1 MDTKMSSCVNPPGIK
16 ACLTSAILEWCLI
29 VLLYINAL
37 LSYLVTKFAR
47 SFKLQT
53 PCLLCSRLD
62 HVVGDEKPGF
72 YKDLFCSAHKLEVSS
87 LVFCHIHNKI
97 ADVHGLCESCLF
109 SFATERKSNPE
120 TFRLLV
126 GKLGTELI
134 DDDTKVIHSSNE
146 RQCTCCTEL
155 FNSRLYTQ
163 GFLQMKSIESDIG
176 EVDDPFPRSVRT
188 NRSHIPNGLKN
199 KKRVTTSK
207 SMNWSG
213 GRNQNFEPLSS
224 VGYTEVKITSD
235 SETEVPYSDAL
246 GYTEVKLTSDSE
258 SEVPFSDDDQHH
270 TYGNDLVSEKHGREK
285 EFIVQFVEPDLDAG
299 NSEKSP
305 RNVPKDLVE
314 EKLIHQDSMEKL
326 IHQDSMEK
334 LIHQDSMEKLIHQD
348 SMPEH
353 LILFPDV
360 QLDAGNPQSSAIDIG
375 HGLEEL
381 NWHQGQTSNPSV
393 LSEQLHDVLPPP
405 DCLEAV
411 VEVSEETLAVR
422 ETSKEEEPCK
432 LQHGLITEVRP
443 KFKQGELLNETTST
457 TKLMDLTDAYKLALS
472 NKGSQVSSIFPEQLT
487 PKGSVKVTDELKLL
501 LSQLSA
507 ARGIDLP
514 NDMTSPRI
522 FGNVEELKN
531 SDESSSMGM
540 QILQK
545 RITLERNESNL
556 SLDGSI
562 VSEIEGES
570 VVDRLKRQVEYDK
583 KSMNALYKE
592 LEEERNASAIAAN
605 QAMAMITRL
614 QEEKAT
620 LHMEALQYLRMMEEQ
635 SEYDVEAIQKA
646 HDLLATREKEIQ
658 DLEAEL
664 EIYREKC
671 ESNFPPNKDYED
683 SNKQKTNGLQGEKD
697 LKISKECLAEFENER
712 LYITQ
717 CMEKLEKKL
726 QLFSNN
732 GIQEEVRNGGFSENK
747 THDIND
753 QEQID
758 GEGKGHKPDG
768 VDSSKNKETDLVSVL
783 NEVSEL
789 NERLKALEA
798 DRNFL
803 EHTINSLRNGDE
815 GVQFIQKIAH
825 HLQEIREM
833 GIRRDPA
840 LL

>member
-1 MDTKMSSCVNPPGIK
+1 MDTKMSSSHGVRVNPPGIK
-16 ACLTSAILEWCLI
+16 ACLTSAVLEWFLI
-29 VLLYINAL
+29 GLLYINAL
-37 LSYLVTKFAR
+37 LSYVITKFAR

-72 YKDLFCSAHKLEVSS
+72 YKDLICSTHQLEVSS
-87 LVFCHIHNKI
+87 LVFCHVHNKI

-126 GKLGTELI
+126 GKLGTDLT
-134 DDDTKVIHSSNE
+134 DDETKVIHSSNE

-163 GFLQMKSIESDIG
+163 GFLQMKSIEPDVG
-176 EVDDPFPRSVRT
+176 ELNDPFPRSVRT
-188 NRSHIPNGLKN
+188 NRSLSINGLKN
-199 KKRVTTSK
+199 KKRLTTPK
-207 SMNWSG
+207 SVNWSG
-213 GRNQNFEPLSS
+213 GRSRSFDPLTT

-235 SETEVPYSDAL
+235 SETEAPFSDAL

-258 SEVPFSDDDQHH
+258 SEVPFSDEDQHH
-270 TYGNDLVSEKHGREK
+270 NYVNDLVSEKHGLEK
-285 EFIVQFVEPDLDAG
+285 EFVGKFVEPDSCTG
-299 NSEKSP
+299 NPEKSP
-305 RNVPKDLVE
+305 RNVPNDLVK
-314 EKLIHQDSMEKL
+314 EKLIHQDS
-326 IHQDSMEK
+326 I
-334 LIHQDSMEKLIHQD
+334 EKLIHQD

-360 QLDAGNPQSSAIDIG
+360 QLDVGKPQSSATDVG

-381 NWHQGQTSNPSV
+381 NWHQEQESNPSM
-393 LSEQLHDVLPPP
+393 LSEPLHDVPPPP
-405 DCLEAV
+405 DSCETV
-411 VEVSEETLAVR
+411 VNVSEKTFVK
-422 ETSKEEEPCK
+422 ETSEGEEPCK
-432 LQHGLITEVRP
+432 LERELITEVGP
-443 KFKQGELLNETTST
+443 ELNQGELMNETSTKT
-457 TKLMDLTDAYKLALS
+457 TKLIDLSDAYKLALS
-472 NKGSQVSSIFPEQLT
+472 NKGNQVSSSFAEQLT

-522 FGNVEELKN
+522 LGNAEEFKN
-531 SDESSSMGM
+531 SEASSEIGM

-570 VVDRLKRQVEYDK
+570 IVDRLKRQVEYDR

-646 HDLLATREKEIQ
+646 HDLLATREKEVQ

-683 SNKQKTNGLQGEKD
+683 INKQKADSTHEEKD
-697 LKISKECLAEFENER
+697 LNISKECLIESENER
-712 LYITQ
+712 LYITE
-717 CMEKLEKKL
+717 CMD
-726 QLFSNN
+726 N
-732 GIQEEVRNGGFSENK
+732 GVQEEVPNSEYSENK
-747 THDIND
+747 THDTSD

-758 GEGKGHKPDG
+758 GAGKGHKLDG
-768 VDSSKNKETDLVSVL
+768 VDSSKNKETDLVPVL
-783 NEVSEL
+783 HEVSEL

-798 DRNFL
+798 DRSFL
-803 EHTINSLRNGDE
+803 EHMINSRDD

-825 HLQEIREM
+825 HLQGIREM
-833 GIRRDPA
+833 GIRRDHA

>member
-1 MDTKMSSCVNPPGIK
+1 MDTKMSKSHELRANPPGIK
-16 ACLTSAILEWCLI
+16 ACLTSAVLEWFLI
-29 VLLYINAL
+29 GLLYINAL
-37 LSYLVTKFAR
+37 LSYLITRFAR

-72 YKDLFCSAHKLEVSS
+72 YKDLICSAHKLEVSS

-126 GKLGTELI
+126 GKLGSDLT
-134 DDDTKVIHSSNE
+134 DDDKVIHSSNE
-146 RQCTCCTEL
+146 KQCTCCTEL
-155 FNSRLYTQ
+155 FNSRLYAQ
-163 GFLQMKSIESDIG
+163 GFLQMKSIEPDVG
-176 EVDDPFPRSVRT
+176 ELDDPFPRSVRT
-188 NRSHIPNGLKN
+188 NRSHILNGLKN

-207 SMNWSG
+207 SVNFSG
-213 GRNQNFEPLSS
+213 GRSQTFDPLSS
-224 VGYTEVKITSD
+224 VGYTEVKITSY
-235 SETEVPYSDAL
+235 SETEVPFSDAL

-258 SEVPFSDDDQHH
+258 SEAPFSDEDQHH
-270 TYGNDLVSEKHGREK
+270 NYGNDLVFKIHGLEK
-285 EFIVQFVEPDLDAG
+285 EFVGKFVEPDSYTG
-299 NSEKSP
+299 NPEKSP
-305 RNVPKDLVE
+305 RNVPDDLVK
-314 EKLIHQDSMEKL
+314 EKLIHQDSIEKL
-326 IHQDSMEK
+326 IHQDS
-334 LIHQDSMEKLIHQD
+334 I
-348 SMPEH
+348 PEH
-353 LILFPDV
+353 LISFPDV
-360 QLDAGNPQSSAIDIG
+360 QLDVGKPHSSAVDIG

-381 NWHQGQTSNPSV
+381 NWHQEQKSNPSV
-393 LSEQLHDVLPPP
+393 LSEPLHDVPPPP
-405 DCLEAV
+405 DSCEAV
-411 VEVSEETLAVR
+411 VEVSEETLAVK
-422 ETSKEEEPCK
+422 ETSEGEEPCK
-432 LQHGLITEVRP
+432 LERALITEVGP
-443 KFKQGELLNETTST
+443 ELKQGELLNETST
-457 TKLMDLTDAYKLALS
+457 TATKLMDLSDAYKLALS
-472 NKGSQVSSIFPEQLT
+472 NKGSQVSSSFAEQLT
-487 PKGSVKVTDELKLL
+487 PKGSVKITNELKLL

-522 FGNVEELKN
+522 LGNAEELKN
-531 SDESSSMGM
+531 SDASSSIGM

-545 RITLERNESNL
+545 RITLERNESTL

-570 VVDRLKRQVEYDK
+570 VVDRLKRQIEYDR

-592 LEEERNASAIAAN
+592 LEEERNASAVAAN

-646 HDLLATREKEIQ
+646 HDLLAMREKEIQ

-671 ESNFPPNKDYED
+671 ESDFPPNKDYED
-683 SNKQKTNGLQGEKD
+683 SNKQKTKGMQGEKD
-697 LKISKECLAEFENER
+697 LKISKECLIEFENER

-717 CMEKLEKKL
+717 CMEKLERKL

-732 GIQEEVRNGGFSENK
+732 GVQEEMPDGGYSENK
-747 THDIND
+747 THDISD

-758 GEGKGHKPDG
+758 SAGRGHKLGG
-768 VDSSKNKETDLVSVL
+768 VDSSKNMETDLVSL
-783 NEVSEL
+783 LKEVSEL
-789 NERLKALEA
+789 NEKLKALEA

-833 GIRRDPA
+833 GIRRDHA

>member
-1 MDTKMSSCVNPPGIK
+1 MSKSHELRVNPPGIK
-16 ACLTSAILEWCLI
+16 ACLTSAVLEWFLI
-29 VLLYINAL
+29 GLLYINAL
-37 LSYLVTKFAR
+37 LSYVITKFAR

-72 YKDLFCSAHKLEVSS
+72 YKDLICSTHQLEVSS

-126 GKLGTELI
+126 GKLGTDLT
-134 DDDTKVIHSSNE
+134 DDETKVIHSSNE
-146 RQCTCCTEL
+146 RQCTCCTEV

-163 GFLQMKSIESDIG
+163 GFLQMKSIEPDVG
-176 EVDDPFPRSVRT
+176 ELNDPFPRSVRT
-188 NRSHIPNGLKN
+188 NRSLSINGLKN
-199 KKRVTTSK
+199 KKRVTTPK
-207 SMNWSG
+207 SVNWSG
-213 GRNQNFEPLSS
+213 GRNRSFDPLTT

-235 SETEVPYSDAL
+235 SETEAPFSDAL

-258 SEVPFSDDDQHH
+258 SEVPFSDEDQHH
-270 TYGNDLVSEKHGREK
+270 NYGNDLVSGEHGLEK
-285 EFIVQFVEPDLDAG
+285 EFVGKFVEPDSYTG
-299 NSEKSP
+299 NPEKSP
-305 RNVPKDLVE
+305 RNVPNDLVK
-314 EKLIHQDSMEKL
+314 EKLIHQDS
-326 IHQDSMEK
+326 I
-334 LIHQDSMEKLIHQD
+334 EKLIHQD

-360 QLDAGNPQSSAIDIG
+360 QLDVGKPLSSAIDIG

-381 NWHQGQTSNPSV
+381 NWHQEQKSNPSV
-393 LSEQLHDVLPPP
+393 LSEPLHDVPPPP
-405 DCLEAV
+405 DSCEAV
-411 VEVSEETLAVR
+411 VEVSEKTLVVK
-422 ETSKEEEPCK
+422 ETSEGEEPYK
-432 LQHGLITEVRP
+432 LERALITEVGP
-443 KFKQGELLNETTST
+443 ELNQGELMNETSTKT
-457 TKLMDLTDAYKLALS
+457 TKLIDLSDAYKLALS
-472 NKGSQVSSIFPEQLT
+472 NKGSQVSSSFAEQLT

-522 FGNVEELKN
+522 LGNAEELKN
-531 SDESSSMGM
+531 SEASSEIGM
-540 QILQK
+540 QILQR

-570 VVDRLKRQVEYDK
+570 VVDRLKRQVEYDR

-646 HDLLATREKEIQ
+646 HDLLARREKEMQ

-664 EIYREKC
+664 EIYKEKC
-671 ESNFPPNKDYED
+671 ESSFPPNKDYED
-683 SNKQKTNGLQGEKD
+683 INKQKTDSTHGEKD
-697 LKISKECLAEFENER
+697 LKISKECLIEFENER

-732 GIQEEVRNGGFSENK
+732 GIQEEVLNGEYCENK
-747 THDIND
+747 THDTSD

-758 GEGKGHKPDG
+758 GAVKGHKLDG
-768 VDSSKNKETDLVSVL
+768 VDSSNNKETDLVSVL

-833 GIRRDPA
+833 GIRRDHA

>member
-1 MDTKMSSCVNPPGIK
+1 MDTKMSKSHELRVNPPGIK
-16 ACLTSAILEWCLI
+16 ACLTSAVLEWFLI
-29 VLLYINAL
+29 GLLYINAL
-37 LSYLVTKFAR
+37 LSYIITKFAR

-72 YKDLFCSAHKLEVSS
+72 YKDLICSTHQLEVSS

-126 GKLGTELI
+126 GKLGTDLT
-134 DDDTKVIHSSNE
+134 DDETKVIHSSNE

-163 GFLQMKSIESDIG
+163 GFLQMKSIEPDVG
-176 EVDDPFPRSVRT
+176 ELGDPFPRSIRT
-188 NRSHIPNGLKN
+188 NRSLSINGLKN
-199 KKRVTTSK
+199 KKRLTTPK
-207 SMNWSG
+207 SVNWSG
-213 GRNQNFEPLSS
+213 GRNRSFDPLTT

-235 SETEVPYSDAL
+235 SETEAPFSDAL

-258 SEVPFSDDDQHH
+258 SEVPFSDEDQHH
-270 TYGNDLVSEKHGREK
+270 NYGNGLVSEKHGLEK
-285 EFIVQFVEPDLDAG
+285 EFVGKFVEPDLYTG
-299 NSEKSP
+299 NPEKSP
-305 RNVPKDLVE
+305 RNVPNDLVK
-314 EKLIHQDSMEKL
+314 EKLIHQDST
-326 IHQDSMEK
+326 
-334 LIHQDSMEKLIHQD
+334 EKLIHQD

-353 LILFPDV
+353 LILFSDV
-360 QLDAGNPQSSAIDIG
+360 QLDDVKPQSSAIDIG

-381 NWHQGQTSNPSV
+381 NWHQEQKSNPSV
-393 LSEQLHDVLPPP
+393 LSEPLHDVPSPP
-405 DCLEAV
+405 DSCEAV
-411 VEVSEETLAVR
+411 VEVSEKTLVVK
-422 ETSKEEEPCK
+422 ETSEEE
-432 LQHGLITEVRP
+432 
-443 KFKQGELLNETTST
+443 F
-457 TKLMDLTDAYKLALS
+457 
-472 NKGSQVSSIFPEQLT
+472 
-487 PKGSVKVTDELKLL
+487 
-501 LSQLSA
+501 
-507 ARGIDLP
+507 
-514 NDMTSPRI
+514 
-522 FGNVEELKN
+522 KN
-531 SDESSSMGM
+531 SEASSEIGM

-570 VVDRLKRQVEYDK
+570 VVDRLKRQVEYDR

-592 LEEERNASAIAAN
+592 LEEESNASEIAAN

-646 HDLLATREKEIQ
+646 HDLLARREKEMQ

-671 ESNFPPNKDYED
+671 ESNFPPDKDYED
-683 SNKQKTNGLQGEKD
+683 INKQKADKCVDNGV
-697 LKISKECLAEFENER
+697 
-712 LYITQ
+712 
-717 CMEKLEKKL
+717 
-726 QLFSNN
+726 
-732 GIQEEVRNGGFSENK
+732 QEEVPNSEYSENK
-747 THDIND
+747 THDTSD
-753 QEQID
+753 QEQIGGA
-758 GEGKGHKPDG
+758 GEGHKLDG
-768 VDSSKNKETDLVSVL
+768 VDSSKNKETDLVPVL
-783 NEVSEL
+783 HEVSEL

-798 DRNFL
+798 DRSFL
-803 EHTINSLRNGDE
+803 EHMINSRDD

-825 HLQEIREM
+825 HLQGIREM
-833 GIRRDPA
+833 DSPRYFTR
-840 LL
+840 